1 MTLLE
6 VRWLLYQVWRYYR
19 AGEPL
24 PSDVYGTLVRR
35 GFSPEAIEE
44 AFDEGYTPRSL
55 ADAVCRFY
63 HRFGEEQP
71 QVSRSCC
78 LCGGKGC
85 LLG

>member
-1 MTLLE
+1 VTRLE
-6 VRWLLYQVWRYYR
+6 MRWLLYRVWRYYQ

-24 PSDVYGTLVRR
+24 PIDVYGTLIRR
-35 GFSPEAIEE
+35 GLSPEAIEE
-44 AFDEGYTPRSL
+44 AFDEGHTPRSL
-55 ADAVCRFY
+55 TEAVFD
-63 HRFGEEQP
+63 EEQP